1 MHTGWFKYSPW
12 LYGELNH
19 TPIMVQ
25 HILDCDKLKLWGQKA
40 EACVQHLIC
49 ITERTQTHK
58 STHHSKETS
67 PHHSLLLSQAED
79 VVSLLCVFVDFW
91 QLLTESSD
99 CPHVADSLLC
109 QLHTNVILLGL
120 HWLKIKLSTSKFT
133 LSASLIKLPKEVK
146 HLYHMYTKLRVYYT
160 THCYTV
166 SIQWHFDLHLPHLV
180 NYLSYAL

>member
-1 MHTGWFKYSPW
+1 MGAKSRSLSATHHLLTY
-12 LYGELNH
+12 
-19 TPIMVQ
+19 
-25 HILDCDKLKLWGQKA
+25 
-40 EACVQHLIC
+40 LIC

-58 STHHSKETS
+58 RTHHSKETS
-67 PHHSLLLSQAED
+67 PHHSLLFSQAED

-133 LSASLIKLPKEVK
+133 LSAYLIKLPKEVK
-146 HLYHMYTKLRVYYT
+146 HLYYMYTKLRIYCT
-160 THCYTV
+160 THFVILTA
-166 SIQWHFDLHLPHLV
+166 FKATL
-180 NYLSYAL
+180 NYIHHT